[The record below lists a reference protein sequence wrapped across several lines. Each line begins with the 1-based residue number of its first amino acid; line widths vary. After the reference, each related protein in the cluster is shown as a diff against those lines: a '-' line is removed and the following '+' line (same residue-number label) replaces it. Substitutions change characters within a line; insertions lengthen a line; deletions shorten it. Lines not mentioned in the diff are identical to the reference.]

1 MLSTLNKKRSSKE
14 HLIIHMK
21 FFLLVVIGVLLYN
34 SNDARQFTSD
44 ALKNASEIIAPES
57 TSKLTITF

>member
-1 MLSTLNKKRSSKE
+1 MLSTLNKQRSSKE

-21 FFLLVVIGVLLYN
+21 FVLLVIIGVLLYN

-44 ALKNASEIIAPES
+44 ALKNASEIIAPQ
-57 TSKLTITF
+57 TTQFTISF